1 MWNLFTNSFRRQNL
15 ICFLVL
21 CVAFVG
27 CKDDDLQKQVDE
39 LNDRVTSLETM
50 CAQMNTNISSMQTIL
65 NVVQQQDHIT
75 GITPVEENTVIIGYT
90 ITFAKNKPITIY
102 NGKNGSSLFIHPLY
116 SPSTANAWFM
126 GPLPSPRSSMAASAS
141 EI

>member
-102 NGKNGSSLFIHPLY
+102 NGKNGSSLSAKKDIDGIYYWELNGSWSVSYTHL
-116 SPSTANAWFM
+116 T
-126 GPLPSPRSSMAASAS
+126 LPTN
-141 EI
+141 